1 MGRLWAIF
9 FFLPCRAKP
18 KVPRGIS
25 GSAWSRSDSLQV
37 LIDFD
42 STLKSIQP
50 VYLEPE
56 QNVLHLLENWQFWR
70 VPSDYDLGYEDGQKP
85 RFWNRWGGAGGD
97 PQSGIF
103 LIDADS
109 TTYNAPKVV
118 NIANTFFTIDTAVN
132 PRLPLWLLH
141 AGRGIPLG
149 RHVAAHRR
157 HTGI

>member
-9 FFLPCRAKP
+9 FLFAMQSQAQGPAWQL
-18 KVPRGIS
+18 GGS

-42 STLKSIQP
+42 SIPKSIQP
-50 VYLEPE
+50 FYLEPE

-85 RFWNRWGGAGGD
+85 RFWNRWSGAGGD
-97 PQSGIF
+97 PTQSGIF
-103 LIDADS
+103 LVDADS

-118 NIANTFFTIDTAVN
+118 NIANTFFTIGQIEN
-132 PRLPLWLLH
+132 
-141 AGRGIPLG
+141 GIQLAKKAISDALKG
-149 RHVAAHRR
+149 ELTVSR
-157 HTGI
+157 